1 MGQSTEEL
9 NVQIADTRDTLAS
22 DLDALQD
29 KVSPR
34 AAVQR
39 QKDAMGGRWRSVRSK
54 VMGSGGTGSTSSSGP
69 IDTVKGGA
77 GSLAGSTEDRVVG
90 SPIAAGLVAFGA
102 GVVIAGLIPASDK
115 ESELSQRVID
125 TAKEHGQP
133 VVDQAKAAGQ
143 EMADHLKPEAQHAA
157 QQVKDTAT
165 ESAQRVGDEGK
176 SANERV
182 RSQTS

>member
-39 QKDAMGGRWRSVRSK
+39 QKNALGDRWRTVRSK
-54 VMGSGGTGSTSSSGP
+54 VMGSGGTSSTSSSGP
-69 IDTVKGGA
+69 VDTLKDGA

-115 ESELSQRVID
+115 ESALSQRAVD
-125 TAKEHGQP
+125 TVKDSGL
-133 VVDQAKAAGQ
+133 VDQAKAAGQ
-143 EMADHLKPEAQHAA
+143 EIADNLKPEAQQAA

-165 ESAQRVGDEGK
+165 ESAQRVSDEGK
-176 SANERV
+176 SATERV